1 WLVEGCRIAQPLE
14 PLMGSQVTDAKP
26 PAPRALVSVQ
36 ACLEIDG
43 RPMLLGAPALL
54 GGRGQAAGPLG
65 QPFCRLNTPVMRPS
79 TCRAPPA
86 PRLHRGHAM
95 PSRSSTCRRTAC

>member
-1 WLVEGCRIAQPLE
+1 MAARTDAAAARLAAAVAELPSGRGFAGLSSWLVEGCRIAQPLE

-54 GGRGQAAGPLG
+54 GGRGEAAGLLV
-65 QPFCRLNTPVMRPS
+65 QLF
-79 TCRAPPA
+79 
-86 PRLHRGHAM
+86 
-95 PSRSSTCRRTAC
+95 